1 MTDYTKKLAA
11 WLHDPAEKQLV
22 LMRDPVGHEGGS
34 IVEVG
39 KALGLETRPAMR
51 KKNGIWIKLNYEKLK
66 QEKSVD
72 IADHLAAA
80 ADRPN
85 WPRADD
91 VGRYPQFESVQF
103 TKEPELIHPLSGE
116 RIKPMSLNLDIGVEQ
131 IKSVSQNHFE
141 GLIQEDDEDL
151 RKTFLAFWRF
161 GPEAGHDADKL
172 GVLWPMLPADS
183 RTPDHSIWSHVDT
196 VSAIHT
202 ALAGDAQGPDQPAL
216 LIMSFG
222 PVQGF
227 IGQARSTS
235 DLWAGSHLL
244 SSLVWEAMKPIVNHL
259 GPDVMVFPALRGVP
273 VVDQW
278 LMEKEVG
285 GGAFKQLFDD
295 IDSELLSDDTDTNPL
310 FAASLPNKFMAIV
323 PSRQAAA
330 LAERA
335 IAAIRDA
342 AKKWTLDAAEQALKA
357 AGVGLNDV
365 TRAQIDAQLVGFP
378 EAYWAAAS
386 WPIDGQDCK
395 DITAASARLHTA
407 LDSIHPELKKQG
419 VFQPA
424 VWQVLTREFKLDGLQ
439 FWQPNTGIL
448 YPAVYELAE
457 RALVAAKSTRPF
469 KSVHEEGHRCT
480 LTGEAEWLT
489 DDRSLLGL
497 NRKDRQAR
505 SVWGKLAKVKKSWVK
520 PGEHLGAIATLKR
533 LWPTLFAE
541 RVSKL
546 TGGSVR
552 RYVVSTHAMALSTTL
567 EILAETSLTTG
578 LTTDQQ
584 AALLALA
591 SPTAEYDPV
600 TLPKALMRKLH
611 RLPQSQQDTL
621 RRLPALL
628 EAKQDRT
635 EDDPLDKAVDEKL
648 RQLFG
653 DSRPE
658 TYYALIL
665 MDGDRMGGWL
675 AGNEDEYKLAYRDTW
690 HSKVVS
696 ETQMYER
703 RDPQLTAY
711 LNTKR
716 PVSPGRHGAISQALN
731 DFSTRLARHVVE
743 ECCKGKLLY
752 AGGDDV
758 LALVA
763 VDDLFDCMQLL
774 RLAYSG
780 IAPDDSMGLGE
791 RNGALRAGGSR
802 LQRKLLLANGFGL
815 LPGRRLPDDRF
826 AASRLMTLMGHKATA
841 SMGAVVA
848 HHSAPLGMVLRELR
862 AAESRA
868 KNTVRGNDG
877 RGNDINR
884 DAFCLRVL
892 KRGGGE
898 VNVTSP
904 WWQVKADQQPDTAQ
918 SALALMKQLAEQL
931 ALTDFSR
938 GAIYRAQLWFEGLSE
953 HPLDGFLADLPAA
966 ERKQFLVDLE
976 NKKPDAIEREKAI
989 SKSWR
994 DQTASSLAYQFNRQK
1009 GDAAVARR
1017 VVDFVCDVMKPPN
1030 PKTAIDSFLVTSEFF
1045 ARETRSFRP
1054 DQAAPRSPEP
1064 AGVSA

>member
-22 LMRDPVGHEGGS
+22 LMRDREGHESGTS
-34 IVEVG
+34 RRLRQ
-39 KALGLETRPAMR
+39 AL
-51 KKNGIWIKLNYEKLK
+51 
-66 QEKSVD
+66 D
-72 IADHLAAA
+72 ISTKEFDKRADWLAAA
-80 ADRPN
+80 ADRPS
-85 WPRADD
+85 WPRGDD
-91 VGRYPQFESVQF
+91 ARRYPQFEAVRF
-103 TKEPELIHPLSGE
+103 TKEAELIHPLSGA
-116 RIKPMSLNLDIGVEQ
+116 RLKPGSLDLDIGVEQ
-131 IKSVSQNHFE
+131 IKFVSQKHFE
-141 GLIQEDDEDL
+141 SLIQGDDD

-161 GPEAGHDADKL
+161 GPEAGHDADQL

-183 RTPDHSIWSHVDT
+183 RVPDHSIWSHVDT

-202 ALAGDAQGPDQPAL
+202 ALTGDEQGEDQPAL
-216 LIMSFG
+216 LLMSFG

-244 SSLVWEAMKPIVNHL
+244 SSLVWEAMKPIVSHL
-259 GPDVMVFPALRGVP
+259 GPDAMVFPALRGVP

-285 GGAFKQLFDD
+285 GDAFKQLFEN
-295 IDSELLSDDTDTNPL
+295 IESELLSDNTDTNPL

-335 IAAIRDA
+335 VAAIRHAAKHWTMDAVQRAFDA
-342 AKKWTLDAAEQALKA
+342 AGIALTDA
-357 AGVGLNDV
+357 
-365 TRAQIDAQLVGFP
+365 TRKQINAQLAGFP

-386 WPIDGQDCK
+386 WPIDGEGCK
-395 DITAASARLHTA
+395 DVSAASTRLHTA
-407 LDSIHPELKKQG
+407 LDGIHPELKKQG
-419 VFQPA
+419 IFQDS
-424 VWQVLTREFKLDGLQ
+424 VWKVLTKELKLDGLQ

-457 RALVAAKSTRPF
+457 RALGAAKTTRPF
-469 KSVHEEGHRCT
+469 APVLEDGHRCT

-489 DDRSLLGL
+489 DDRALLGL
-497 NRKDRQAR
+497 NRKEREAR

-541 RVSKL
+541 RVSRL
-546 TGGSVR
+546 TGGDVR
-552 RYVVSTHAMALSTTL
+552 RFVVSTHALALSTTL
-567 EILAETSLTTG
+567 EKLADNPM
-578 LTTDQQ
+578 TTDQQ

-591 SPTAEYDPV
+591 APASEHDPV

-611 RLPQSQQDTL
+611 WLPPAQQDTL
-621 RRLPALL
+621 KRLPALL
-628 EAKQDRT
+628 EAGQDAT
-635 EDDPLDKAVDEKL
+635 DGGYHLDKTV
-648 RQLFG
+648 RQLLG

-675 AGNEDEYKLAYRDTW
+675 AGNEDDYKLKYRDTW
-690 HSKVVS
+690 HSKVLGEMVKFEGQDKNLKS
-696 ETQMYER
+696 
-703 RDPQLTAY
+703 Y
-711 LNTKR
+711 LDTKR
-716 PVSPGRHGAISQALN
+716 PVSPSRHGAISQALN

-791 RNGALRAGGSR
+791 RIGTLRRGGSR
-802 LQRKLLLANGFGL
+802 LQRKLLLDNGFGL
-815 LPGRRLPDDRF
+815 LGG
-826 AASRLMTLMGHKATA
+826 RLMTLMGHKATA

-868 KNTVRGNDG
+868 KNTVRGKDG
-877 RGNDINR
+877 KGDDINR

-904 WWQVKADQQPDTAQ
+904 WWTAAPDQQPDTSQ

-953 HPLDGFLADLPAA
+953 HPLDGYLADLPADK
-966 ERKQFLVDLE
+966 RKQFLSDLE
-976 NKKPDAIEREKAI
+976 TKKPQAIEREKSLSAA
-989 SKSWR
+989 WR
-994 DQTASSLAYQFNRQK
+994 DQMTTSLAHQFSRQK
-1009 GDAAVARR
+1009 GDKEVARR
-1017 VVDFVCDVMKPPN
+1017 VVDFVCDVMKPRQ
-1030 PKTAIDSFLVTSEFF
+1030 PKTAIDNFLVTSEFF
-1045 ARETRSFRP
+1045 AREARAFRP
-1054 DQAAPRSPEP
+1054 DKLARPKPEA